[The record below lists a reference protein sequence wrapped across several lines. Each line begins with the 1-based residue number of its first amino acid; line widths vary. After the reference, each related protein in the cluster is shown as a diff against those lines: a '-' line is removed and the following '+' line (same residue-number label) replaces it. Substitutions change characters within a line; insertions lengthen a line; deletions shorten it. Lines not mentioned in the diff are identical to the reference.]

1 MFVIVDALDEGSSE
15 VRRSY
20 ADILQQQLPLGR
32 LSIMITSREPPPDAD
47 KGIRCD
53 ACDKGPFNIFFR
65 CQDCTEPFDLCY
77 DCKDQRRDCGK
88 SGHTLTEPYIGEEVY
103 KQIDPSE
110 RAIHEYVRKEI
121 HDDVQT
127 HRRGRV
133 ELGLYKKQA
142 GTTLLGRLCQKDDKF
157 EANIVENVC
166 ARADRKFLLAKLYVE
181 SLRVKLNKRE
191 IMDALQELPPGYSGV
206 YESTMERIK
215 AYSVNDPR
223 SSATQ
228 LALSVLS
235 WVVHTH
241 RPLDLPELQHALA
254 IRHKKDFSEDDIY
267 DEEELLKYT
276 AGLITVATDNGA
288 VRVSHYTVQEYFMGS
303 GNRWLP
309 NTANDQIARACLHYM
324 SIDDISSPCDSSQEE
339 KELEERK
346 THYPFIRYAY
356 EYWGDHTRDA
366 IINPDTIADALTFL
380 KDPLRVAT
388 LVQAV
393 WYLETSEAAKWE
405 IRRGANALH
414 IAAWFGLTDAIDDLI
429 NDGLDVNA
437 KDPFHEQTP
446 LIYASRRGHSDT
458 VAKLIELGAFVNNRS
473 ARGRTSLVEAVSE
486 GHLPVVQVLLNQY
499 RLAINEIQPWDFG
512 RSVLMLAVINNDLD
526 IVDVLLARQDIS
538 VNQKDSKGYSALM
551 LATSFG
557 FVNVVERLLAHPA
570 VDVNVTSRYGTTALF
585 HAAACENPY
594 NGRVITELLLD
605 HEGVSNFRYLDL
617 LVQAMWKFKG
627 VKREHLLM
635 SIFLSRSIPQFK
647 TSKVVAQRSF
657 EPSTMATSG

>member
-1 MFVIVDALDEGSSE
+1 
-15 VRRSY
+15 
-20 ADILQQQLPLGR
+20 
-32 LSIMITSREPPPDAD
+32 MITSREPPPDAD

-77 DCKDQRRDCGK
+77 DCKDQRLDCGK

-142 GTTLLGRLCQKDDKF
+142 GTTLLGRLCQKDDKL

-181 SLRVKLNKRE
+181 FLRVKLNKRE

-206 YESTMERIK
+206 YETTMERIK
-215 AYSVNDPR
+215 AYSMNDPR

-276 AGLITVATDNGA
+276 TGLITVATDNGA
-288 VRVSHYTVQEYFMGS
+288 VRVSHYTVQEYFLGS

-309 NTANDQIARACLHYM
+309 NTANYQIARACLHYM

-339 KELEERK
+339 KEL
-346 THYPFIRYAY
+346 
-356 EYWGDHTRDA
+356 
-366 IINPDTIADALTFL
+366 
-380 KDPLRVAT
+380 
-388 LVQAV
+388 
-393 WYLETSEAAKWE
+393 
-405 IRRGANALH
+405 
-414 IAAWFGLTDAIDDLI
+414 
-429 NDGLDVNA
+429 
-437 KDPFHEQTP
+437 
-446 LIYASRRGHSDT
+446 
-458 VAKLIELGAFVNNRS
+458 
-473 ARGRTSLVEAVSE
+473 
-486 GHLPVVQVLLNQY
+486 
-499 RLAINEIQPWDFG
+499 
-512 RSVLMLAVINNDLD
+512 
-526 IVDVLLARQDIS
+526 
-538 VNQKDSKGYSALM
+538 
-551 LATSFG
+551 
-557 FVNVVERLLAHPA
+557 
-570 VDVNVTSRYGTTALF
+570 
-585 HAAACENPY
+585 
-594 NGRVITELLLD
+594 
-605 HEGVSNFRYLDL
+605 
-617 LVQAMWKFKG
+617 
-627 VKREHLLM
+627 
-635 SIFLSRSIPQFK
+635 
-647 TSKVVAQRSF
+647 
-657 EPSTMATSG
+657 